1 MIKKILKR
9 SGTLVN
15 FDINIVKRSLIK
27 AGATKELA
35 DTVARE
41 IEMKIQDGDST
52 GKIYKEAFEI
62 LNSKEKAVAM
72 HYSLKRALFNL
83 GPTGFPFEKFV
94 AEIFSRL
101 GYKTRTNVHLQGV
114 CTSHEVDVLTTH
126 PKRIGMEVKFHNDMR
141 NRTDVKA
148 VLYLKARFDDLM
160 GKTRYPLFK
169 KKGTVSRCIL
179 VTNTKFTRKA
189 IEYAECAGVELL
201 GWNYPTEKPLPTLIA
216 EVDAHPITCIP
227 SIKKSEVE
235 ELLEM
240 GIVSCK
246 GLSEK
251 ESVLKTLDNNKD
263 ITREIEMLC
272 NPTSRRL

>member
-169 KKGTVSRCIL
+169 KKGAVSRCIL